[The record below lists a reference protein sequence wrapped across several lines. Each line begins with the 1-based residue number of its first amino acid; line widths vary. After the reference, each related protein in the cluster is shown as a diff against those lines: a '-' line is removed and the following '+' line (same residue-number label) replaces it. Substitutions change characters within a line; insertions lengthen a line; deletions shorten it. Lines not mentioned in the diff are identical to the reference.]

1 MGYDIRLMVKVAKLY
16 YKEKLSQLE
25 IAKKI
30 KISKYQVT
38 RLIKMAEKIGVV
50 QINIID
56 PSISMSELE
65 EKLEEKFDLK
75 RAIVVNNKGLSDSEI
90 SSKLGQEAAKY
101 LLESI
106 KDGDI
111 IGISWGRTINEVVNA
126 LPSKINKKVGIVQII
141 GASHQLSVQLSSHD
155 LAKRFA
161 AKFGVEPLLLFSP
174 SIVLNKKTKKLFLE
188 DYSIKK
194 VFKYFEKLTIAL
206 YGIGNLQSIPFVES
220 EYITDEDIESL
231 KRSKTVGDVVG
242 NHFDINGKASETTL
256 EDRLMSISLKQI
268 KKVPYAVVVAGGEE
282 KAEAILGAL
291 RGRYVKILVID
302 SKVAEKV
309 LKISK

>member
-1 MGYDIRLMVKVAKLY
+1 MGYNVRLMVKVAKLY

-30 KISKYQVT
+30 KISKYQIT
-38 RLIKMAEKIGVV
+38 RLIKMAEKTGVV

-56 PSISMSELE
+56 PTTSISELE
-65 EKLEEKFDLK
+65 EKLEEEFDLK
-75 RAIVVNNKGLSDSEI
+75 RAIVVDNKGLSNSEI

-111 IGISWGRTINEVVNA
+111 IGISWGSTVNEVVNA
-126 LPSKINKKVGIVQII
+126 LPSKINKKVEIVQII
-141 GASHQLSVQLSSHD
+141 GAIHQLSVQLSSHD

-194 VFKYFEKLTIAL
+194 VFKYFDKLTIAL

-220 EYITDEDIESL
+220 EYITIEDINSL
-231 KRSKTVGDVVG
+231 NRSNTVGDVIG
-242 NHFDINGKASETTL
+242 NHYDINGKISETTL
-256 EDRLMSISLKQI
+256 ADRQINISLKQI
-268 KKVPYAVVVAGGEE
+268 KKVPYAMAVAGGEE
-282 KAEAILGAL
+282 KADAILGAL
-291 RGRYVKILVID
+291 RGKYLKILVID